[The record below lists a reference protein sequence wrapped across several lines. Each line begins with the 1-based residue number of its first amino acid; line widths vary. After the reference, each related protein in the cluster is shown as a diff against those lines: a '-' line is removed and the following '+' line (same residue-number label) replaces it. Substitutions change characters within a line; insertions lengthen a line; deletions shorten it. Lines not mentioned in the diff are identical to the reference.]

1 MSTSSDKAQRLADR
15 TALRATIREKKR
27 KEAEEFKDEVR
38 ILWHPDILTSDVLF
52 FRVTNIFVRS
62 VTTRQ
67 STRTNE
73 PSSPT
78 GHVQCT

>member
-1 MSTSSDKAQRLADR
+1 MSTSSDRAQRLADR
-15 TALRATIREKKR
+15 TALRATIRDKKR

-38 ILWHPDILTSDVLF
+38 VLWRPEILISDILF
-52 FRVTNIFVRS
+52 FRATNISVKS

-73 PSSPT
+73 PSSPM